1 MPAFSHAFRARWV
14 DMDYNQHMRNAA
26 YLGCAEET
34 RVLFLEASGWTVA
47 DFKATQLGPV
57 VLEDRVLY
65 KKELFLLDAFRV
77 DLQVAAATE
86 DFSRF
91 KVRNRFF
98 RESDQALAAVV
109 ESSVVIFDLVARRP
123 VPPPE
128 KLGAVWRAAER
139 ADDFETWPT
148 KPR

>member
-1 MPAFSHAFRARWV
+1 MPAFSTAFRARWV

-26 YLGCAEET
+26 YLGYAEET
-34 RVLFLEASGWTVA
+34 RMLFLEAGGWTVA

-57 VLEDRVLY
+57 VLEDRLLY

-77 DLQVAAATE
+77 DLQIAAATE

-91 KVRNRFF
+91 KVRNRLF
-98 RESDQALAAVV
+98 RESDQAVAAIV
-109 ESSVVIFDLVARRP
+109 ESSVVSFDLVARRP

-128 KLGAVWRAAER
+128 KR
-139 ADDFETWPT
+139 
-148 KPR
+148 

>member
-34 RVLFLEASGWTVA
+34 RMLFLEANGWTVA
-47 DFKATQLGPV
+47 DFKAAQVGPV

-65 KKELFLLDAFRV
+65 KKELFLLEPFRV

-98 RESDQALAAVV
+98 RESDGALAAVV
-109 ESSVVIFDLVARRP
+109 DSSVVIFDLVARRP
-123 VPPPE
+123 VPPSE
-128 KLGAVWRAAER
+128 KLLAVWQGAER
-139 ADDFETWPT
+139 SEDFEVWPT
-148 KPR
+148 KSR